1 MDVLSTRRES
11 LKMIKRFWL
20 FGTIALCCATTAPI
34 LSEVLEGPRGPVEF
48 VGLEEWT
55 ASDLFN
61 AIKETDPDRP
71 FRACAAVMIRDLN
84 FPDAAAFGFIKQ
96 KEDGSMS
103 LYTVVV
109 GVEDKAN
116 VKYRALGSEA
126 LDLPESWQKIQ
137 KAAEEQFHTVAAAAY
152 VHFLL
157 AIPETAK
164 QLADLSPEE
173 AEESTHEIVEM
184 FGSNAVSIDMLR
196 TFHDN
201 IDIETDH
208 ALALKVL
215 ETAESWSARFVAT
228 IVLAQFP
235 EKDTTWHALTKSVID
250 PAQQVRDVA
259 SKILEG
265 LVRAEKAAPVQW
277 TEARETLL
285 ALLGG
290 THPFAFNKLLDALVA
305 TEIDSQFARELVQKK
320 PKLLLAF
327 VGADHEGFRK
337 SAHKFL
343 TTISNEDFER
353 DVEAWAAWINAEE
366 SDSVSQ

>member
-1 MDVLSTRRES
+1 
-11 LKMIKRFWL
+11 MIKQFWL
-20 FGTIALCCATTAPI
+20 ISTIALCCATTAPI

-55 ASDLFN
+55 ASDLFK

-71 FRACAAVMIRDLN
+71 FRACAAVMIGELD
-84 FPDAAAFGFIKQ
+84 FPDAAAFGFIKR

-109 GVEDKAN
+109 GVEDSAN
-116 VKYRALGSEA
+116 VNYRTTGTET

-137 KAAEEQFHTVAAAAY
+137 KAAEEEFHTVAAAAY

-164 QLADLSPEE
+164 QFEDLSPEE
-173 AEESTHEIVEM
+173 VVDSTNEVAEM
-184 FGSNAVSIDMLR
+184 FGSNAETLDMLR
-196 TFHDN
+196 TFHEN
-201 IDIETDH
+201 IDKETDH
-208 ALALKVL
+208 VLAVEVS
-215 ETAESWSARFVAT
+215 ETAEAWSARFVAT

-235 EKDTTWHALTKSVID
+235 ENDSSWHALAKSVID
-250 PAQQVRDVA
+250 PAPQVRDVA

-265 LVRAEKAAPVQW
+265 LVRAEKTVPVQW
-277 TEARETLL
+277 TEARETLI

-290 THPFAFNKLLDALVA
+290 TYPFAFNKILDALVA
-305 TEIDSQFARELVQKK
+305 TEIDSKFAREIVQQR
-320 PKLLLAF
+320 PKLVLDF
-327 VGADHEGFRK
+327 VGADHDGFRK

-353 DVEAWAAWINAEE
+353 DVEAWAAWIDAEV
-366 SDSVSQ
+366 SDSVPD